1 MAPRKKMAR
10 KQKTV
15 RRRAARRAAPGRLGK
30 TWTDTQRALR
40 SAEAT
45 VGRRVA
51 ALVKR
56 SGLEPREVMRQA
68 ERWRARVDREGKKAR
83 TRVEARLAQL
93 RQRARRDRRTLS
105 RSVDDAVARAL
116 AALNIPTRQEV
127 RQLQRRVEQLTT
139 RVERLRR

>member
-1 MAPRKKMAR
+1 MAPKK
-10 KQKTV
+10 KTV
-15 RRRAARRAAPGRLGK
+15 RRRVARKAAPGRLEK
-30 TWTDTQRALR
+30 TWTDTRRALR

-51 ALVKR
+51 SLVER

-68 ERWRARVDREGKKAR
+68 ERWRARIDREGKKAR
-83 TRVEARLAQL
+83 TRVEARLVQL

-105 RSVDDAVARAL
+105 RSVDDTVARAL
-116 AALNIPTRQEV
+116 AALNIPTRQEI